1 MTDVGLKIGLMEISS
16 SMVTLTFFECKQ
28 EWSRDEFEG
37 KITYFLGAKDNFMV
51 HDVNKLLININS
63 NIQFNQMLSGD
74 NFIQL
79 VIKKI
84 QPDMAS

>member
-1 MTDVGLKIGLMEISS
+1 
-16 SMVTLTFFECKQ
+16 
-28 EWSRDEFEG
+28 
-37 KITYFLGAKDNFMV
+37 MV